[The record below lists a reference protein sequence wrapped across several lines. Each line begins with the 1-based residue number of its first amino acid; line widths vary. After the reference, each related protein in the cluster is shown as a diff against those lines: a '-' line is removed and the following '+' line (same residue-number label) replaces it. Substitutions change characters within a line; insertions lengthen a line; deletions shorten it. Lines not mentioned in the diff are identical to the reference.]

1 MDRPPMRGPV
11 HETHINPG
19 AAEGSRTPNLLI
31 TNQALCQLS
40 YSGPLGRLYY
50 GGKAVDP
57 PQGLNTSLPAQPA
70 RPLVLRGGIAPLQ
83 HSSRHAVGV
92 AGWSPIPILPD

>member
-1 MDRPPMRGPV
+1 MRGPV

-40 YSGPLGRLYY
+40 YSGPLGGLYTET
-50 GGKAVDP
+50 
-57 PQGLNTSLPAQPA
+57 LIRSLE
-70 RPLVLRGGIAPLQ
+70 RPLVR
-83 HSSRHAVGV
+83 AVGERWLPL
-92 AGWSPIPILPD
+92 AGRDSKKRRGIRPCFS

>member
-40 YSGPLGRLYY
+40 YSGPLGGIIHRDADPKS
-50 GGKAVDP
+50 GKTL
-57 PQGLNTSLPAQPA
+57 GESC
-70 RPLVLRGGIAPLQ
+70 
-83 HSSRHAVGV
+83 
-92 AGWSPIPILPD
+92 W